1 MVVGNLIEKFDLL
14 NKLRID
20 FTRGDIWLE
29 ESRMLLLH
37 AGAMGELRKELYE
50 SLGEKRTRSLLV
62 RTGYAA
68 GQRDAELTHK
78 MLGSGDPMDVFR
90 IGPELYSFEGNGKA
104 EIVSSEIDWNEG
116 IFRGEVVRAASW
128 EAESYIQQFGLST
141 GPVCWSL
148 AGHASGYTSRF
159 LRRYI
164 VFREVECVGKGD
176 SCCRFVGKPAEDWTD
191 DRDAIDYFGPDD
203 ASSAAIESEL
213 NCLRSRDVSRSRDE
227 KCDLVGNSQAFRSA
241 FEQLKIA
248 AASPI
253 NVLLLGESGVGKEVF
268 ARWLHDNSERKC
280 EPFVAVNCAAIPMDL
295 IESELFGVQKGAYTG
310 ATIDRAG
317 RFERAH
323 GGTILLDEIGDLPLS
338 AQVKLLRVIQT
349 GEVDRL
355 GDSKTTRIDVRI
367 VAATNVDLKKAVDEG
382 RFRLDLYYRL
392 STFTVTI
399 PPLRERRSDIPLL
412 AAKLVE
418 RLTKRYQKRLRG
430 ISDRA
435 MDALM
440 SHAFPGNVRELEN
453 LIERGVLL
461 AAPDTWIELEHLF
474 AGGNLPD
481 PEGFFLNKRGQF
493 RTDSSPALQLAY
505 SRIFEADLPLEVHE
519 RALFELA
526 MHRSEGNMTQAAK
539 RLGITRRQ
547 FTYKWK
553 GITGSETGAQGD
565 CIQ

>member
-1 MVVGNLIEKFDLL
+1 MADENLIEQFDLL

-37 AGAMGELRKELYE
+37 ASALAELRKELYE
-50 SLGEKRTRSLLV
+50 SLGENRTRSLLF
-62 RTGYAA
+62 RTGYSA
-68 GQRDAELTHK
+68 GQRDAELAHK
-78 MLGSGDPMDVFR
+78 MLGSGDPMDVFK

-104 EIVSSEIDWNEG
+104 EIVSSEIDWKEG
-116 IFRGEVVRAASW
+116 IFRGEVVRSASW
-128 EAESYIQQFGLST
+128 EAESYIQQFGQSE

-176 SCCRFVGKPAEDWTD
+176 SCCRFVGKPAEDWHDHRD
-191 DRDAIDYFGPDD
+191 DFGPEDPTT
-203 ASSAAIESEL
+203 SAMESEL
-213 NCLRSRDVSRSRDE
+213 DRLRSAEISRSHDE

-268 ARWLHDNSERKC
+268 ARWLHDNSERKS

-295 IESELFGVQKGAYTG
+295 IESELFGVRKGAYTG
-310 ATIDRAG
+310 ATLDRAG
-317 RFERAH
+317 RFERAS

-338 AQVKLLRVIQT
+338 AQVKLLRVIQN

-355 GDSKTTRIDVRI
+355 GDSTTSKVDVRI
-367 VAATNVDLKKAVDEG
+367 LAATNVDLKKAVDEG

-412 AAKLVE
+412 VSELVE
-418 RLTKRYQKRLRG
+418 RLSKRYRKSLRG
-430 ISDRA
+430 MSDRA

-440 SHAFPGNVRELEN
+440 THRFPGNVRELEN

-461 AAPDTWIELEHLF
+461 AMPDTWIELEHLF
-474 AGGNLPD
+474 AGGILPD
-481 PEGFFLNKRGQF
+481 PEGLLLDSKGQF
-493 RTDSSPALQLAY
+493 RMDSSPALQMAY
-505 SRIFEADLPLEVHE
+505 ARIFDADLPLEAHE

-526 MHRSEGNMTQAAK
+526 LRRSKGNKSQAAR
-539 RLGITRRQ
+539 RLGLSRRQ

-553 GITGSETGAQGD
+553 AITGSECNTPQD
-565 CIQ
+565 SYH